1 MSRFRRTSGSRP
13 SSSFAIARRGAAAAA
28 AEEEEEK
35 QEAEFRS
42 RSSSTASG
50 AVLHAQHVCLKEKKR
65 GEKESGRGRGV
76 GGGRRTSYFVAVF
89 YFLLPLSS
97 TLSQFFSINVLFFL
111 PSPFRTPRLQT
122 KSTTTC
128 EFPSGFCVASVRER
142 PAWRGGRVARRGA
155 CVLGGGG
162 ASESSMGAEQ
172 KERDRELD
180 RLLKVQAAAK
190 LFRPPATA
198 PLGLASRFFSPTA
211 RAVGSPPGVRVGV
224 ETGKRQK
231 AAGRARACSFF
242 CARPS
247 NLLVGRRRASMGA
260 LLEIEKKSHPNVAS
274 QRPCERSIGPH
285 LSRDVWNLIFPRRRD
300 RQKGFLSGGAR
311 SKATC
316 SC

>member
-1 MSRFRRTSGSRP
+1 MNRLV
-13 SSSFAIARRGAAAAA
+13 AIPPDFGLSPLLLLCHRQ
-28 AEEEEEK
+28 K
-35 QEAEFRS
+35 
-42 RSSSTASG
+42 RSSSSSS
-50 AVLHAQHVCLKEKKR
+50 R
-65 GEKESGRGRGV
+65 GGGGEARGRISIPLFLHRLWRRSSRTACLPEREEKRREGKRE
-76 GGGRRTSYFVAVF
+76 GKGGRRRSKNELFRF
-89 YFLLPLSS
+89 SFFISFCRSPLLSHSS
-97 TLSQFFSINVLFFL
+97 FRSTFFFSYLHLSGLPGCKPKAQQHVSFRRVSVLRVCA
-111 PSPFRTPRLQT
+111 SAPRG
-122 KSTTTC
+122 
-128 EFPSGFCVASVRER
+128 E
-142 PAWRGGRVARRGA
+142 GGELRAA
-155 CVLGGGG
+155 ELAFSGGGG

-300 RQKGFLSGGAR
+300 R
-311 SKATC
+311 
-316 SC
+316 